1 MNKTTTAYPAETAA
15 GLEARFGLRVAA
27 SLSQHHETGD
37 HDIAERLRV
46 AREQALA
53 KARLRRAAETSTAT
67 ASAPVIVGVS
77 PSGVATLGGHPADW
91 WGRVAS
97 VLPILLMLGA
107 LILIDDW
114 HARAQ
119 INAAADIDTA
129 LLSDDLPPAAYT
141 DPGFAEFLRSPQ
153 E

>member
-1 MNKTTTAYPAETAA
+1 MNKTTAAYPAETAA

-27 SLSQHHETGD
+27 SLSQHTGAAE
-37 HDIAERLRV
+37 HDISERLRV

-53 KARLRRAAETSTAT
+53 RARLQRAPEAVEVT
-67 ASAPVIVGVS
+67 ASSPAIVGIS
-77 PSGVATLGGHPADW
+77 PSGVATLGAHPADW